1 MYRVN
6 FLTHLR
12 NKIDMTH
19 HMTCSSSNRIENL
32 NRWLVSEKRVG
43 IVPSKYKTTWC
54 DMMWP
59 WFNSIFHLMS
69 YSDTH
74 LLWTCSLDPPQTH
87 ASWILWYVLYS
98 LWGCS
103 KAVHLRSQCRQTP
116 SLNRRRPYAFW
127 TLNAEGLTP
136 YRWSEHVCLN
146 TISVVQAHVDGHFY
160 GIDMNKSW
168 AQPL

>member
-6 FLTHLR
+6 FLTHLLSLLTHLR
-12 NKIDMTH
+12 NKIDMTQ
-19 HMTCSSSNRIENL
+19 HMTCSSSNRIKK
-32 NRWLVSEKRVG
+32 SEEVACFWKRVG

-59 WFNSIFHLMS
+59 WFNSNLDLMS

-74 LLWTCSLDPPQTH
+74 LLRTWSLDPPQTH

-103 KAVHLRSQCRQTP
+103 KAVHLRSQCSQTP

-127 TLNAEGLTP
+127 THRRTHGCVWYVWTP
-136 YRWSEHVCLN
+136 HRWYRH
-146 TISVVQAHVDGHFY
+146 
-160 GIDMNKSW
+160 M
-168 AQPL
+168 